1 MMPRELRMAKK
12 RKTLLPPRK
21 SAHARERGLW
31 QTGQTESKV
40 ASQGGQG
47 PAFGSLE
54 RVGWYFCLPPWRAGV
69 PLSFGYSA
77 VPVYCAEFLFYKR
90 PRGKG
95 RVNFDSFL
103 GESALL
109 VLTWVRLVLVCPPR
123 FSEGLAVKGQSSCGP
138 RMYSQGGE
146 GECIRNEKL
155 TSLFFVVVCLFVLLC
170 I

>member
-1 MMPRELRMAKK
+1 MMPRELRTEEAKK

-31 QTGQTESKV
+31 LEERWQTGQTESKV
-40 ASQGGQG
+40 ASQGGHG

-109 VLTWVRLVLVCPPR
+109 VPTWVRLVLVCPPD
-123 FSEGLAVKGQSSCGP
+123 SVKALLLKGKAP
-138 RMYSQGGE
+138 VDP
-146 GECIRNEKL
+146 ECTAKVGKVSASGTR
-155 TSLFFVVVCLFVLLC
+155 S
-170 I
+170 